1 MTSTRVVIEALA
13 FLRHEFERSQ
23 VSVQLELGT
32 DPIPVLIDRIQ
43 LQQVLINL
51 SMNALEAMQS
61 ITGGPRNLLI
71 RTQHD
76 GAQAQVTVI
85 DSGIGVP
92 QQHIKRMFEAFF
104 TTKSSGMGMGL
115 SICRSIIEA
124 HGGRIRASSAGTRRH
139 HPRIPFTFARGAIAV
154 TATPRKPGD
163 GKDREEPVVLVI
175 DDDESMREALKSL
188 FRSVGLRAEV
198 FGSAAELMRRALP
211 DVPSCLVLDVRLPEL
226 SGLDFQ
232 AELLAA
238 GIHMPVIFITGH
250 GDIPMTVQA
259 MKAGAVDFLT
269 KPFRQQEMIHA
280 VARAPGHGQ
289 KAAQRCGGGLGAA
302 GTLRI
307 VDPPR
312 AGDHGVRERGDAQ

>member
-1 MTSTRVVIEALA
+1 MRSRRCSRSRAARAFADPNSARWCAGASHGHRQRYRRSPAAYQADVRSFFHHEIERHGHGTVDMPFDHRGARWADPRVL
-13 FLRHEFERSQ
+13 
-23 VSVQLELGT
+23 
-32 DPIPVLIDRIQ
+32 
-43 LQQVLINL
+43 
-51 SMNALEAMQS
+51 
-61 ITGGPRNLLI
+61 
-71 RTQHD
+71 
-76 GAQAQVTVI
+76 
-85 DSGIGVP
+85 
-92 QQHIKRMFEAFF
+92 
-104 TTKSSGMGMGL
+104 
-115 SICRSIIEA
+115 
-124 HGGRIRASSAGTRRH
+124 AGTRRH

-250 GDIPMTVQA
+250 GDIPMTVPSDEGRRGRLSHQA
-259 MKAGAVDFLT
+259 VPSAGDD
-269 KPFRQQEMIHA
+269 PRRS
-280 VARAPGHGQ
+280 RAPRPRT
-289 KAAQRCGGGLGAA
+289 KSGAA
-302 GTLRI
+302 MRRWPRSCRGLYESLT
-307 VDPPR
+307 PPR
-312 AGDHGVRERGDAQ
+312 AGDHGVRERGGCAISASPRISASARSRSKSTACTSCGKCRRVHLPIW